1 MADTAA
7 WLVDRVLPDVGVR
20 QWVVT
25 FPWSLRFQL
34 ARYRLVLRPKGYAE
48 RSVTAELRAEEY
60 EDVDVTL
67 SK

>member
-34 ARYRLVLRPKGYAE
+34 ARYRPKGHEE
-48 RSVTAELRAEEY
+48 RSVTLELRAEEY

>member
-1 MADTAA
+1 MADTAD

-34 ARYRLVLRPKGYAE
+34 ARDPALCRAVRRTCARPSAGTGGAPP
-48 RSVTAELRAEEY
+48 A
-60 EDVDVTL
+60 
-67 SK
+67 